1 MSILHNNNVK
11 LLVSDMAGTIINE
24 KGLIYIAMKNTLTRM
39 GFCVSDADMKSWHG
53 KDKIHVLSTH
63 INAKYNIVS
72 EKYNEPVIKEASIRL
87 IDELDKLYFQDKNIE
102 LIDSNLLPFFDN
114 LRRDGIKVA
123 LNTGYPQDFQHKII
137 HHFNLQNHIDTWISS
152 SQVVAGRPHPY
163 MIQKLI
169 EDCEIPSTKNVAKI
183 GDTINDILEGKNAG
197 CVLNIGVMTG
207 ADSRD
212 ELLEHTDFVINKI
225 TDLGTVWQI

>member
-24 KGLIYIAMKNTLTRM
+24 KGLIYTAMKNTLTRM
-39 GFCVSDADMKSWHG
+39 GFCVSDADVKTWHG
-53 KDKIHVLSTH
+53 RDKEHVLYTH
-63 INAKYNIVS
+63 INSKNNIVS
-72 EKYNEPVIKEASIRL
+72 ENYNEHVVKQASMRL
-87 IDELDKLYFQDKNIE
+87 IDELDKVYFQDKNIE
-102 LIDSNLLPFFDN
+102 LIDNNLLQFFDD

-169 EDCEIPSTKNVAKI
+169 EDCEIPSAKNVAKI
-183 GDTINDILEGKNAG
+183 GDTINDIVEGKNAG

-207 ADSRD
+207 ADTRD
-212 ELLEHTDFVINKI
+212 ELLQHTDVVINKI
-225 TDLGTVWQI
+225 TDLGTVLID